1 MRRFI
6 HVLIVS
12 GILIGLFSSSTALG
26 QNSAPPSE
34 VEALQQEILKL
45 QERLN
50 RLEQTQ
56 RPAVTPVA
64 AQAQAPVAP
73 RPGEREILLEKENIL
88 ETIGLPKPEVAGA
101 KFTGFFVGSYSYN
114 SGLQIVPEAFG
125 GTPALA
131 DPGRTNFRFDKF
143 GFGVSKVFAD
153 WLSAS
158 AAIEVENHR
167 DRHTHIITDGTRGCP
182 SGQACERF
190 GAEAAETKINLDRFN
205 LTVVAPVGNGLS
217 LSLGRFDLPFGIER
231 HDENLLLTATTSEVF
246 RFGRPQKMTGF
257 QAAYSFAPWLD
268 ATAWFVNRWESEDTG
283 ESDFNDINQG
293 KSVGGRV
300 GVSPFPRE
308 GLLNFGLG
316 GWYGSEGKSTADR
329 LRTDRHRKRWVLDG
343 DFTWS
348 PTPRLFFAG
357 EAVYGG
363 EDKIRT
369 LGRVGRPVS
378 EDAESDKDVNW
389 WGFYLL
395 GHYDFVKWLGLT
407 FRYGV
412 FDDFDRGRTGV
423 HQTLHSFT
431 LTPVLHLSALI
442 PDLRPM
448 GVTVPRTR
456 HPFHWVDL
464 KLEYRLN
471 VSDRDVFGEAQPGH
485 SLHNRASDT
494 SHQIQ
499 LQAVVNF

>member
-1 MRRFI
+1 MRKFI
-6 HVLIVS
+6 YVLMASSITVS
-12 GILIGLFSSSTALG
+12 LLSSTPALG
-26 QNSAPPSE
+26 QNSAPRSE
-34 VEALQQEILKL
+34 VEALRQEILKL
-45 QERLN
+45 QERLE
-50 RLEQTQ
+50 RIEQTQ

-64 AQAQAPVAP
+64 AQAQPPVGP
-73 RPGEREILLEKENIL
+73 RPGEREISLEKENIL

-101 KFTGFFVGSYSYN
+101 KFTGFAVSSFSYN

-143 GFGVSKVFAD
+143 GLGVSKVFTD
-153 WLSAS
+153 WLSAG
-158 AAIEVENHR
+158 AGIEVESHR
-167 DRHTHIITDGTRGCP
+167 NRHSHIIRDGSRGCP
-182 SGQACERF
+182 RGDVCERF
-190 GAEAAETKINLDRFN
+190 GAEAASIEVNLDRFN
-205 LTVVAPVGNGLS
+205 LTGIAPVGNGVS
-217 LSLGRFDLPFGIER
+217 LSLGRFDVPFGIER
-231 HDENLLLTATTSEVF
+231 HDENLLLTATTSDVF

-268 ATAWFVNRWESEDTG
+268 ATAWVVNRWESETTED
-283 ESDFNDINQG
+283 DFNDINQG
-293 KSVGGRV
+293 KSGGGRI
-300 GVSPFPRE
+300 GFSPFPRE

-316 GWYGSEGKSTADR
+316 GWYGSERGTSK
-329 LRTDRHRKRWVLDG
+329 DRHKKRWVLDG

-348 PTPRLFFAG
+348 PTSRLFVAG

-363 EDKIRT
+363 EVSIET
-369 LGRVGRPVS
+369 LRQVGAPVR
-378 EDAESDKDVNW
+378 EATRLDQDVNW

-407 FRYGV
+407 FRYGL
-412 FDDFDRGRTGV
+412 FDDTDRGRTGV
-423 HQTLHSFT
+423 EQTLHSFT
-431 LTPVLHLSALI
+431 VAPVLHLSALI

-471 VSDRDVFGEAQPGH
+471 YSTDRVFGEALPDH
-485 SLHNRASDT
+485 SLHNRASDK